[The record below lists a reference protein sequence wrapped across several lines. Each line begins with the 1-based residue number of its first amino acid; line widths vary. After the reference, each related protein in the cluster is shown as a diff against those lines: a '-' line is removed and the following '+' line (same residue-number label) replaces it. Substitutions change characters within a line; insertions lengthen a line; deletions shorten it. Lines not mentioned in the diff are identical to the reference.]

1 MNESMNNCAS
11 SLFKKIATI
20 TPKVLLLPFT
30 TTTLFHNLPHVSSLT
45 LCLVGVK
52 NGGKTRERGKWERK
66 YYFLY
71 LVQER
76 KLKRGKIGEKTSHL
90 GPQKFISPNRE
101 ENRGEK
107 RLQSEMTHIP
117 P

>member
-52 NGGKTRERGKWERK
+52 NGGKTRERGKWGRK
-66 YYFLY
+66 YYFPLF
-71 LVQER
+71 
-76 KLKRGKIGEKTSHL
+76 GSGEKTERRENRRENKSL
-90 GPQKFISPNRE
+90 GPTKIYLPKSGRKLRRE
-101 ENRGEK
+101 K
-107 RLQSEMTHIP
+107 API
-117 P
+117 